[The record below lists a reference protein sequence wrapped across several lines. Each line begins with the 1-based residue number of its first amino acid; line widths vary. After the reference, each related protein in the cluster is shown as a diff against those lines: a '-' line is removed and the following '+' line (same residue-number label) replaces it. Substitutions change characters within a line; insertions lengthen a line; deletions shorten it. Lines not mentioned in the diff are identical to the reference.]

1 MRIETIDLVHEY
13 QPGQRALDGVSLAI
27 EGNEPLAIVGQNGAG
42 KTTLVKHFN
51 GILRPTSGRV
61 VVNGIDI
68 EERTTA
74 QWSASVGYV
83 FQNPDNQLFLESVR
97 NELEFGPR
105 QLGMSDREISE
116 RMGWVAELMGLEKK
130 LDVNPADLSSVE
142 KKFCAMGTVVMM
154 NPGAVILDEP
164 TCGQDMEGERRLSHA
179 IKVLRDQG
187 VLCITISHDT
197 KFVTRNFPRTMVL
210 CQGKVIDQGPTEEV
224 FTHVDVLKQSY
235 VIPPPVAR
243 VSRAAGMRRVAF
255 DVDGLVSSINEQ
267 RRG

>member
-1 MRIETIDLVHEY
+1 
-13 QPGQRALDGVSLAI
+13 
-27 EGNEPLAIVGQNGAG
+27 
-42 KTTLVKHFN
+42 
-51 GILRPTSGRV
+51 
-61 VVNGIDI
+61 
-68 EERTTA
+68 
-74 QWSASVGYV
+74 
-83 FQNPDNQLFLESVR
+83 
-97 NELEFGPR
+97 
-105 QLGMSDREISE
+105 
-116 RMGWVAELMGLEKK
+116 MGWVAELMGLEKK

-210 CQGKVIDQGPTEEV
+210 CRGKVIDQGPTEEV
-224 FTHVDVLKQSY
+224 FTHVDVLRQSY

>member
-1 MRIETIDLVHEY
+1 MW
-13 QPGQRALDGVSLAI
+13 A
-27 EGNEPLAIVGQNGAG
+27 
-42 KTTLVKHFN
+42 
-51 GILRPTSGRV
+51 
-61 VVNGIDI
+61 
-68 EERTTA
+68 
-74 QWSASVGYV
+74 
-83 FQNPDNQLFLESVR
+83 
-97 NELEFGPR
+97 ELEE
-105 QLGMSDREISE
+105 LDRWIP
-116 RMGWVAELMGLEKK
+116 VAERL
-130 LDVNPADLSSVE
+130 P
-142 KKFCAMGTVVMM
+142 
-154 NPGAVILDEP
+154 DEY
-164 TCGQDMEGERRLSHA
+164 
-179 IKVLRDQG
+179 QG